1 MRTSP
6 RFAAA
11 LLGLALLAAGAA
23 TAHAQTD
30 AELFDPSVLHDL
42 RLWIN
47 TRDLAALREQAATN
61 TYYPADLEW
70 RGIRVR
76 SVGIRSRGNGSR
88 NATKLG
94 LRVDFNRYVSGQ
106 QFLGLRSVVLDNLWQ
121 DPSMVREHV
130 AMALFAQ
137 LGQPSSRES
146 FARLF
151 INDEYQG
158 VYSLVEPVDAR
169 YLTRTLGDQAGYLFE
184 YRWLQP
190 YYFED
195 LGDDLTAYVQLFEAE
210 NHPNDPLALAYGPIR
225 EMVRAI
231 NEPSDTRWKAE
242 ADRYVDL
249 QQFVT
254 VAAIEAFMAEW
265 DGLTGYAGL
274 NNFYLYRRGGSDRH
288 VFIPWDRDHA
298 FHDLRTSVFERVGE
312 NLLLRR
318 ALRRSRTAPALPGR
332 VGTVRAHGGARRV
345 AGSRRP
351 AHVVA
356 DPRRGL
362 AGSPEAVQRRRPRRG
377 RGRPDGVRALAAA
390 AGPDRGG
397 TGRRRHQVTAVTCW

>member
-11 LLGLALLAAGAA
+11 LLGLTLLTAGAS

-151 INDEYQG
+151 INNEYP
-158 VYSLVEPVDAR
+158 VSYTHLTLPTILLV
-169 YLTRTLGDQAGYLFE
+169 
-184 YRWLQP
+184 
-190 YYFED
+190 
-195 LGDDLTAYVQLFEAE
+195 
-210 NHPNDPLALAYGPIR
+210 
-225 EMVRAI
+225 
-231 NEPSDTRWKAE
+231 
-242 ADRYVDL
+242 
-249 QQFVT
+249 
-254 VAAIEAFMAEW
+254 
-265 DGLTGYAGL
+265 
-274 NNFYLYRRGGSDRH
+274 
-288 VFIPWDRDHA
+288 
-298 FHDLRTSVFERVGE
+298 
-312 NLLLRR
+312 
-318 ALRRSRTAPALPGR
+318 
-332 VGTVRAHGGARRV
+332 
-345 AGSRRP
+345 
-351 AHVVA
+351 
-356 DPRRGL
+356 
-362 AGSPEAVQRRRPRRG
+362 
-377 RGRPDGVRALAAA
+377 
-390 AGPDRGG
+390 
-397 TGRRRHQVTAVTCW
+397 